1 MRRWPDIAQMPRRRR
16 RWKRPQGSRAAQR
29 ADREADAAWANQY
42 IAHVNRMESDW
53 ENANVGRI
61 LDTLDIYRKPPPGRK
76 DLRGWEW
83 YYQERLCSQE
93 LRTLKGHTN
102 GVFSVAFSPDGARLA
117 SASRDG
123 TVKLWDAAT
132 GQELRTLKG
141 HTARSGAWRSVRT
154 GRGWRR
160 PVTTRR

>member
-1 MRRWPDIAQMPRRRR
+1 T
-16 RWKRPQGSRAAQR
+16 
-29 ADREADAAWANQY
+29 NQY

-93 LRTLKGHTN
+93 LRTLKGHTGWVE
-102 GVFSVAFSPDGARLA
+102 GVAFIPDGGLLASCSTDRTVKLWDVATGKELRTVKGHRGGVEGVAFSPDGARLA
-117 SASRDG
+117 SASTDG
-123 TVKLWDAAT
+123 TVKLWDVAT
-132 GQELRTLKG
+132 GKELRTLQMQM
-141 HTARSGAWRSVRT
+141 SMGAC
-154 GRGWRR
+154 
-160 PVTTRR
+160 PA